1 MRTPS
6 VPTLSRRPRIG
17 NGVPRD
23 GMNAD
28 DRLGFRFNGSNDEL
42 GSREGDAPDLVWQGH
57 TGRRR
62 RQPVPPAE
70 ELLDEEDDE
79 LARFRK

>member
-1 MRTPS
+1 MKLILGLFVS
-6 VPTLSRRPRIG
+6 FG
-17 NGVPRD
+17 N
-23 GMNAD
+23 
-28 DRLGFRFNGSNDEL
+28 LL
-42 GSREGDAPDLVWQGH
+42 WQGH
-57 TGRRR
+57 TGSRG